1 MLRKAGMVESN
12 AATLCTLPNGRFA
25 ARSAFSLPHQIYG
38 ACKENFP
45 SDSAHVSS
53 PSTYSSGMTM
63 LRRLAWSSVPSPSFS
78 VARLNEIVSR
88 SRRNNERNHV
98 SGTLVFTGTNFLA
111 ILEGEGA
118 DLDHLWRRLED
129 DERHRDLLRIG
140 YDLCGR
146 RMFPEWMMGY
156 LVDPEVDAQIATLRS
171 LHAPIVSNR
180 SGAGVQGGT
189 ACTPPPWSPPPWAPL
204 MGSIM
209 LRADCM

>member
-1 MLRKAGMVESN
+1 V
-12 AATLCTLPNGRFA
+12 
-25 ARSAFSLPHQIYG
+25 RSALSPPHQPHD
-38 ACKENFP
+38 ACDENFP
-45 SDSAHVSS
+45 SGSARDSS
-53 PSTYSSGMTM
+53 PSTYFSGMTM

-78 VARLNEIVSR
+78 VARLNEIVAR

-98 SGTLVFTGTNFLA
+98 SGMLLFTGTNFLA

-129 DERHRDLLRIG
+129 DGRHRDLLRIG

-156 LVDPEVDAQIATLRS
+156 LVDPDVDAQIATIRS
-171 LHAPIVSNR
+171 LQPPIERN
-180 SGAGVQGGT
+180 GADARVQGGT
-189 ACTPPPWSPPPWAPL
+189 VCTTPARSPPPWARL